1 MNTSFSNKTVLI
13 TGASRGIGRAIAL
26 YFAREGSHRP
36 ECACRLVLNCHTRAQ
51 ELEQVRQEI
60 AALQIPVFTS
70 VGDVGDYAYAASLC
84 QQIRQTFGSVDIL
97 INNAGI
103 SKIGLF
109 SDLKPEEWNRI
120 LSTNLT
126 SVYNLCSQCI
136 PDMVQK
142 QAGSIITISSVWGL
156 VGASCEVA
164 YSASKAALWRFTE
177 CISFEK
183 SIDAAVILPGFTDTD
198 VFRSQNFDERSR
210 EFFKKFSMN
219 AGRMAGKIV
228 NAIKRGK
235 HRKIIGVDAYFMHFG
250 YKFFPRLTPFLVT
263 KILKKASPEAF
274 GKITN

>member
-84 QQIRQTFGSVDIL
+84 QQIRQTSGSVDIL

-164 YSASKAALWRFTE
+164 YSATKGAVHALTRALAKELAPSHIQVNAVACGAIDTE
-177 CISFEK
+177 MNAFLSTE
-183 SIDAAVILPGFTDTD
+183 
-198 VFRSQNFDERSR
+198 ERQSL
-210 EFFKKFSMN
+210 EEEIP
-219 AGRMAGKIV
+219 AGRMGRTDEVAELVHSLCHQTDYLTGQ
-228 NAIKRGK
+228 
-235 HRKIIGVDAYFMHFG
+235 IIALDGG
-250 YKFFPRLTPFLVT
+250 W
-263 KILKKASPEAF
+263 I
-274 GKITN
+274 